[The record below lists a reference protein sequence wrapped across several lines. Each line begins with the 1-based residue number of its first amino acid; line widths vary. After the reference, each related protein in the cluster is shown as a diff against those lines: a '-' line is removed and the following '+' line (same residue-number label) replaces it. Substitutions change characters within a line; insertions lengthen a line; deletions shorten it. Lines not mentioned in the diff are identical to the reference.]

1 MSGCPALRLSGF
13 GLTLD
18 GEPGLDSEQ
27 RGRGL
32 LALWVSGLGLTA
44 EHGPEPTAELS
55 GAAQRWAYGCGH
67 PLGSPPPASL
77 PREPSRAAGKQQRE
91 GAIAQDTVAA
101 WGTGLR
107 S

>member
-1 MSGCPALRLSGF
+1 MSGCPALRLSGL

-44 EHGPEPTAELS
+44 EHGPEPLS
-55 GAAQRWAYGCGH
+55 YLGPHSGGLTGVDTRSGH
-67 PLGSPPPASL
+67 RRLPRCLESRVALPAS
-77 PREPSRAAGKQQRE
+77 RNARA
-91 GAIAQDTVAA
+91 
-101 WGTGLR
+101 L
-107 S
+107 